1 MASSLF
7 TKLTEFANSPKGQQ
21 AIRQAQEK
29 AQQLANNPKVRSAVG
44 TATQKAQQF
53 VNDPRTRA
61 RLDEVRRRFQGGPG
75 GPGAGPA
82 A

>member
-7 TKLTEFANSPKGQQ
+7 TRLTDLANSPKGKE

-44 TATQKAQQF
+44 TATQKAHEF
-53 VNDPRTRA
+53 VQDPRTRA
-61 RLDEVRRRFQGGPG
+61 RVDDLRRMGPKGRGRGGATHG
-75 GPGAGPA
+75 R
-82 A
+82 